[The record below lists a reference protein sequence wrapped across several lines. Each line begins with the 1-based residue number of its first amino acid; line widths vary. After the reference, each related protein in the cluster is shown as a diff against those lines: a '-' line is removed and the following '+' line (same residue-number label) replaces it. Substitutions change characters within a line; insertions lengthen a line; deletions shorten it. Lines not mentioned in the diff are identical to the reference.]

1 MSWLPLRRGVL
12 RWRVLKE
19 ITRWTPPSC
28 CDVYI
33 CLPVVCPA
41 LSPHRLPAHT
51 AAHVLMQHGVR
62 QLRCLQELIA
72 AEAWRA
78 ALARASGERVLDDP
92 KLLRRSIK
100 REAQDKAR
108 KAKRWAERNAA
119 QQEQQKARQDK

>member
-1 MSWLPLRRGVL
+1 LLPLNLTYCTVHA
-12 RWRVLKE
+12 
-19 ITRWTPPSC
+19 
-28 CDVYI
+28 
-33 CLPVVCPA
+33 LP
-41 LSPHRLPAHT
+41 
-51 AAHVLMQHGVR
+51 
-62 QLRCLQELIA
+62 LQEAIA

-108 KAKRWAERNAA
+108 KAKRWAERNSA